1 MTDPQPNAPRNTFAL
16 VIDKRDVI
24 GGTGFLLALVGA
36 ALIHPG
42 LAALVL
48 GGALIAVAWRL
59 SR

>member
-1 MTDPQPNAPRNTFAL
+1 MTDPQPDAPKNTFAL

-24 GGTGFLLALVGA
+24 GGAGFLLALVGA

-42 LAALVL
+42 LATLVL